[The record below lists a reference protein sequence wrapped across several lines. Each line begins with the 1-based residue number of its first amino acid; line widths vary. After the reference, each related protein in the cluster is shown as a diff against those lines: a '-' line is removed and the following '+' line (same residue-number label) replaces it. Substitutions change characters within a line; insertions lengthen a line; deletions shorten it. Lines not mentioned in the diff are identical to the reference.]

1 MKLTML
7 GTGRA
12 VVTECY
18 NTCFVLHEEGRYFLV
33 DGGGGIGLLSRLK
46 SAGIK
51 WNRIR
56 DMFVTHRHM
65 DHIMGILW
73 MIRMICQ
80 ASKRGEYE
88 GEARIYGHEEVI
100 QILREVSCMLL
111 SEKESR
117 FIGKSVKLIP
127 VTDREEREIIGHR
140 VCFFD
145 IHSTKARQFGFTMDL
160 RENDRLTC
168 CGDEPYN
175 DSEKE
180 IVQGSRWL
188 LHESFCLGQDADRF
202 HPYEK
207 HHSTVK
213 DACEQAEKLGIR
225 NLVLYHTEDTD
236 MTNRKQRYTE
246 EGTLYFSGNLYVP
259 DDIETICLDTGN
271 FDTDNL
277 EKVESNPDGIRT
289 EENREDDAAMGER
302 EQQRLEA
309 FEEMLKNIQK
319 EHDSI
324 QRQMEELKD
333 KGKTKSATYRQLMGR
348 KMTYQSMISMYE
360 VYGLL

>member
-12 VVTECY
+12 VVSECY
-18 NTCFVLHEEGRYFLV
+18 NTCFVLDEEGRYFLM

-46 SAGIK
+46 SAGIE

-111 SEKESR
+111 AEKENR

-127 VTDREEREIIGHR
+127 VKDREEREIIGHR

-145 IHSTKARQFGFTMDL
+145 IQSTKAKQFGFTMDL

-180 IVQGSRWL
+180 YVQGSRWL
-188 LHESFCLGQDADRF
+188 LHEAFCLARDTECF

-236 MTNRKQRYTE
+236 MVNRKQRYTE
-246 EGTLYFSGNLYVP
+246 EGKLYFSGNLYVP
-259 DDIETICLDTGN
+259 DDLETICLDTGD

-277 EKVESNPDGIRT
+277 EKGESNPDGIRT
-289 EENREDDAAMGER
+289 EENREDDAAMGEK

-309 FEEMLKNIQK
+309 FEKMLQNIQK

-324 QRQMEELKD
+324 QRQMEDLKD